1 MYNLREK
8 LYKRK
13 IILMFKIQKLFKCAI
28 PQQQFCM
35 YYMLEKISINE
46 KSFKC
51 AVCSSKFANMKEILL
66 DHIRNLSETKTA
78 DKKMTQVQK
87 TKRKSAKVNV
97 ILFSI
102 HSVYTL
108 QTTKYLRT
116 TYT

>member
-1 MYNLREK
+1 
-8 LYKRK
+8 
-13 IILMFKIQKLFKCAI
+13 
-28 PQQQFCM
+28 
-35 YYMLEKISINE
+35 
-46 KSFKC
+46 
-51 AVCSSKFANMKEILL
+51 MKEILL

-108 QTTKYLRT
+108 QTTKYVRT
-116 TYT
+116 TYLLINNRRMFNVVTDDLAEKPYIQHKSLLQ

>member
-1 MYNLREK
+1 
-8 LYKRK
+8 
-13 IILMFKIQKLFKCAI
+13 MFKIQKLFKCAI

-108 QTTKYLRT
+108 QTTKYKRQILKQKQGFSKRILSI
-116 TYT
+116 